1 MIIRVVVDR
10 HLDDGVERVGALE
23 KRSARCSTAC
33 CRIDRQPS
41 TSHTRTLSLVLQ
53 IMGRVDSVETEAW
66 LGTVSA
72 GEPEGSLRRLT
83 CNH

>member
-1 MIIRVVVDR
+1 MMELSALALWKR
-10 HLDDGVERVGALE
+10 GARGAAL
-23 KRSARCSTAC
+23 RAV
-33 CRIDRQPS
+33 RIDRQPS

>member
-1 MIIRVVVDR
+1 MMELSALALWKRGAR
-10 HLDDGVERVGALE
+10 GAALRAVGLTDSPV
-23 KRSARCSTAC
+23 R
-33 CRIDRQPS
+33 
-41 TSHTRTLSLVLQ
+41 HTRTLSLVLQ